1 MITKIEQAIVSRLK
15 NGLGRMV
22 RSVKSYSGELEDLA
36 TQVMVLPAVWVTYGG
51 SRIEPKATGKK
62 RYQDSAEFVVMVA
75 TRSLRNEAALRQG
88 GTDAREIGSNDLL
101 YAVRR
106 LLDGQSLGFSDS
118 RGLTPKAV
126 RTLANNVLV
135 QNSAVSVFAIEYV
148 LRFDSFALEDGRYP
162 ERQNDQSH
170 PDFIFS
176 RYSGKSDAAYPDFT
190 GVDGKIYDPN
200 GGEVPL
206 HVDLNEKKDKQN
218 GND

>member
-51 SRIEPKATGKK
+51 SRIEPKATGKQ
-62 RYQDSAEFVVMVA
+62 RYQDTAEFVVMVA
-75 TRSLRNEAALRQG
+75 TRSLRNETALRQG
-88 GTDAREIGSNDLL
+88 GTEIGSNDLL

-118 RGLTPKAV
+118 RGLTPKTV

-176 RYSGKSDAAYPDFT
+176 RYSGKSDAAYPEFT
-190 GVDGKIYDPN
+190 GIDGKIFDPN

-206 HVDLNEKKDKQN
+206 HVDLKEKKDKQN

>member
-1 MITKIEQAIVSRLK
+1 MITEIEQALVHRLK
-15 NGLGRMV
+15 TGLGRMV
-22 RSVKSYSGELEDLA
+22 RTVKSYGGELEDLPNQIM
-36 TQVMVLPAVWVTYGG
+36 TLPAVWVTYGG
-51 SRIEPKATGKK
+51 SRVEAMGTSKK

-88 GTDAREIGSNDLL
+88 GTDAREVGTNDLL

-106 LLDGQSLGFSDS
+106 LTDGQTLGFADS

-126 RTLANNVLV
+126 RPLANNALV
-135 QNSAVSVFAIEYV
+135 QNAAVSVFAVEYV

-162 ERQNDQSH
+162 EHEAEQDK
-170 PDFIFS
+170 PDFVFT
-176 RYSGKSDAAYPDFT
+176 RYNGRKDAAYPDFE

-206 HVDLNEKKDKQN
+206 KIDLKQKKETKWL
-218 GND
+218 